1 MGQLDQTKPCPL
13 CGSTM
18 VLAIPPR
25 GKGPRTLKCFE
36 CDRPDP
42 LKSDKA
48 IGWLQGDLKPPQ

>member
-18 VLAIPPR
+18 VLALPPG

-36 CDRPDP
+36 SDRPDP

-48 IGWLQGDLKPPQ
+48 IGWLQGELKPPQ